1 MAACPRGHIAAYEL
15 LQKLLI
21 ITNHNLVSHARIN
34 LPSASPR
41 STRSVFQREAAVP
54 VVTQYLTVTCAQ
66 LTYPICYVFTF
77 LHPCALR
84 DVIVDTDLK

>member
-66 LTYPICYVFTF
+66 IPYFICEVCS
-77 LHPCALR
+77 LGQSNALM
-84 DVIVDTDLK
+84 DAIVGSDLK